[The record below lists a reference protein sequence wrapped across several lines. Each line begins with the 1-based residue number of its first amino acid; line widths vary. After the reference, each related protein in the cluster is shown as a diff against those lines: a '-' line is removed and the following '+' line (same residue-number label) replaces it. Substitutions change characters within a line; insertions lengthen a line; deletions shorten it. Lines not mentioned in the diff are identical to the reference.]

1 MKTYLTDFLLSAAL
15 LLCSSALRAA
25 PVEAERLTV
34 SAGKTQLLDMPM
46 NIQRI
51 SVAAPETAEAVPVNA
66 RSLMVNG
73 KTPGETSLVIWLD
86 DGSRKLYD
94 VTVKVAA
101 SRLEA
106 ANDQIT
112 REFGTDVQ
120 LTADNGSVYINGRV
134 KNLFAAER
142 AEAIAGTLGKVIN
155 LLKVDVPEQEAQ
167 ILLKVRFADV
177 DRSKSTDLGISFF
190 GAAQGIPFT
199 ARTGQYAGAAITG
212 LSQGAGGSAAQFSL
226 SDALNLFLFDPH
238 LNIGAT
244 IKDLQNRSL
253 LQLLAEPNVL
263 AMNNHE
269 ASFVAGGEF
278 PFPTLQ
284 GGGSGVG
291 QITIQFREFGVRI
304 HFLPRITP
312 RGTIRLHVTPEV
324 SSLDYA
330 NALTVSGYTIPAL
343 NTRRVDTEIEL
354 ENGQSFAIAGLLDN
368 RTTEALSRIP
378 GLADIPF
385 FGKLFTS
392 KTMSRSNS
400 ELLIIVTPELVGP
413 IPTGQALPDLPRP
426 TSFME
431 GPGIL
436 SHPPQTPGTDQT
448 GPAPGKPRRQELPVQ
463 ELRQLE
469 REEQSY
475 PAGGTLND
483 GPMTRRAPGEQ
494 GQAQSQAQG
503 GAEGT
508 GNGSGAPTQ
517 GQANTTTL
525 RTGK

>member
-1 MKTYLTDFLLSAAL
+1 MKLRLTDWLLLAAL

-25 PVEAERLTV
+25 QSEAETLIV
-34 SAGKTQLLDMPM
+34 SAGKTQLLDMPL

-51 SVAAPETAEAVPVNA
+51 SIAAPETAEAVPVNA
-66 RSLMVNG
+66 RSVMVNG
-73 KTPGETSLVIWLD
+73 KAPGETSLVVWLE
-86 DGSRKLYD
+86 DGSRRIYD
-94 VTVKVAA
+94 VFVKFAA
-101 SRLEA
+101 SRIEA
-106 ANDQIT
+106 ANQQIAA
-112 REFGTDVQ
+112 EFGTDVRM
-120 LTADNGSVYINGRV
+120 TTDNGSVYLTGRV
-134 KNLFAAER
+134 KNMFAAER
-142 AEAIAGTLGKVIN
+142 AEAIAGTLGKVID

-177 DRSKSTDLGISFF
+177 DRTKSTDLGISFF
-190 GAAQGIPFT
+190 GAAQGIPFS
-199 ARTGQYAGAAITG
+199 ARTGQYAASSVTG
-212 LSQGAGGSAAQFSL
+212 VSQGQGSSAAQFSL

-244 IKDLQNRSL
+244 IKDLQNRSV

-263 AMNNHE
+263 AMNGHE

-291 QITIQFREFGVRI
+291 QITIQFREFGVKI

-343 NTRRVDTEIEL
+343 NTRKVDTEIEL

-368 RTTEALSRIP
+368 RTTTALSRIP

-385 FGKLFTS
+385 LGKLFTS
-392 KTMSRSNS
+392 RSVSRANS

-413 IPTGQALPDLPRP
+413 IPAGQALPDLARP
-426 TSFME
+426 YSFLQEKGVMTT
-431 GPGIL
+431 
-436 SHPPQTPGTDQT
+436 PPQTPGADKT
-448 GPAPGKPRRQELPVQ
+448 GPPVSKPRRTELPVQ
-463 ELRQLE
+463 ELQQLE
-469 REEQSY
+469 RENLAVA
-475 PAGGTLND
+475 PAADTALVKVPASAIAGSGAND
-483 GPMTRRAPGEQ
+483 GP
-494 GQAQSQAQG
+494 G
-503 GAEGT
+503 GT
-508 GNGSGAPTQ
+508 
-517 GQANTTTL
+517 ANTGMPPPSTL
-525 RTGK
+525 RLGK